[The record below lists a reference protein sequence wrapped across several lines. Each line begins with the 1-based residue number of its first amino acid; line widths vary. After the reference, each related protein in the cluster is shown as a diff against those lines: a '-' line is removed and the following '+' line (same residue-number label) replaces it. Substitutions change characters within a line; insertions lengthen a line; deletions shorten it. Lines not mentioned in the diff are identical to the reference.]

1 MVDKLEAI
9 EQHILEAA
17 EINFQWGVCDCGLWV
32 ESYANRLG
40 ISFHPYIGQ
49 YATEEEA
56 RELIKKKP
64 VSEILDEN
72 FTRTLKP
79 VRGDIC
85 MLDDNLALGIV
96 MGQKAVFKAKRRGVV
111 VRDLSKCCIFW
122 SI

>member
-17 EINFQWGVCDCGLWV
+17 EINFRWGVCDCGLWV

-49 YATEEEA
+49 YSTEEEA

-64 VSEILDEN
+64 VADILDEN

-79 VRGDIC
+79 IRGDIC

-96 MGQKAVFKAKRRGVV
+96 MGQKAAFKANRRGVV